1 MAKPQERTRLNLEM
15 PQPLAMRDVQWVVIT
30 PENAD
35 EIWAMLDQSNTDMVL
50 FGLTDEGYESLAIN
64 IANIRNAMNEQRII
78 ILKYKE
84 YYEPS
89 EDEK

>member
-1 MAKPQERTRLNLEM
+1 M